1 MFYISQIIDTCKSPR
16 SFKDWFSLSPA
27 IIIQH
32 HTTPFTCLLE
42 GLHGKYFCMSVSWLA
57 GKVWGLQQCNLA
69 MRPTRDPA
77 LIFDARTPANISQT
91 HLKSSWGQRNAG
103 LAALL
108 IRACLDTTHFSNAL
122 SSFLAWVLC
131 TDWHN

>member
-1 MFYISQIIDTCKSPR
+1 MFYVIQIIDTCKSPR
-16 SFKDWFSLSPA
+16 SLKDWFSLSPA

-32 HTTPFTCLLE
+32 HTTSFTCLLE

-57 GKVWGLQQCNLA
+57 VGPSA
-69 MRPTRDPA
+69 MQSSKRPTRDPA
-77 LIFDARTPANISQT
+77 LIFDARTLANISQT

-108 IRACLDTTHFSNAL
+108 IRACLHTTHFPNAL